1 MNQGETER
9 SGARPARRRALVTAV
24 VAVLLLV
31 AAGFCLARGL
41 DTAPST
47 GGLLVAPVEL
57 TRVLGAW
64 VTAAVVLATAA
75 VLCGVD
81 VVARFRVSRS
91 A

>member
-1 MNQGETER
+1 VN
-9 SGARPARRRALVTAV
+9 RRVLVTTV

-31 AAGFCLARGL
+31 GAALCLGRGL
-41 DTAPST
+41 DAAPST

-64 VTAAVVLATAA
+64 VAAGVVLATAA
-75 VLCGVD
+75 VLCLVD
-81 VVARFRVSRS
+81 VVARVR